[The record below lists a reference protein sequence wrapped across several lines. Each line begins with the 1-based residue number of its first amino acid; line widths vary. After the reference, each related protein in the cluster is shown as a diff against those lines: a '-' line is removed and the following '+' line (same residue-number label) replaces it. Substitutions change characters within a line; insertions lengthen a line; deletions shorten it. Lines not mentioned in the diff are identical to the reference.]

1 MIELPLSIIAWLAV
15 VIVQAVVHFIVF
27 GVRRERLQKEEEALF
42 ETLSLSTSESF
53 TDFDATTTTT
63 TSAAEQPIAKNRF
76 ENSMAA
82 VAAAA
87 VAASSSSSLL
97 LEMEDDDHEEDEI
110 VLMDDREAVVNVH
123 DPSNSSSFPS
133 VSLLVDDDETDLIVE
148 PSPYYLMQ
156 TGKDILRV
164 SSIGLMIYSLTLA
177 PLGGILN
184 DPTHYVLTNPE
195 IIFAFDNVVVS
206 CLVFTELFLRECSG
220 RANTSVATINLS
232 YRFILGTVAHE

>member
-1 MIELPLSIIAWLAV
+1 
-15 VIVQAVVHFIVF
+15 
-27 GVRRERLQKEEEALF
+27 
-42 ETLSLSTSESF
+42 
-53 TDFDATTTTT
+53 
-63 TSAAEQPIAKNRF
+63 
-76 ENSMAA
+76 
-82 VAAAA
+82 
-87 VAASSSSSLL
+87 
-97 LEMEDDDHEEDEI
+97 
-110 VLMDDREAVVNVH
+110 VH

-195 IIFAFDNVVVS
+195 II
-206 CLVFTELFLRECSG
+206 
-220 RANTSVATINLS
+220 
-232 YRFILGTVAHE
+232 